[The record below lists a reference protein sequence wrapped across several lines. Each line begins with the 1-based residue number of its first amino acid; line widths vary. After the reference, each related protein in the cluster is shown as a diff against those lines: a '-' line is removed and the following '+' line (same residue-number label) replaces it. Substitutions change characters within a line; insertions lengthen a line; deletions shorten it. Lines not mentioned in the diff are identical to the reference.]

1 MTATHLLNKIISIVM
16 ILSNY
21 SIYLIIIASII
32 LIFGIFNIIIIQ
44 KALKSI
50 RLISLKESDMR
61 NELIADLVRIVIKL
75 RFNLN
80 KSVSNSEKGEL
91 QTIVKKK
98 VYNLDKFQTFLSS
111 LKYLGYEL
119 STDLY
124 YGDQYLLTIKWDKSR
139 YVQKTK

>member
-1 MTATHLLNKIISIVM
+1 M

-61 NELIADLVRIVIKL
+61 NELITDLVRIIIKL

-139 YVQKTK
+139 YVQKTQ

>member
-1 MTATHLLNKIISIVM
+1 M

-61 NELIADLVRIVIKL
+61 NELITDLVRIVIKL

>member
-1 MTATHLLNKIISIVM
+1 M
-16 ILSNY
+16 IPSNY
-21 SIYLIIIASII
+21 LIYLIIIASII

-44 KALKSI
+44 RVIKSI
-50 RLISLKESDMR
+50 RLISLRESDMR
-61 NELIADLVRIVIKL
+61 EELIADLVRMIIKL

-91 QTIVKKK
+91 QTIVKKR
-98 VYNLDKFQTFLSS
+98 VYNSDKFQVFLSS

-119 STDLY
+119 ETDLY

-139 YVQKTK
+139 YVQET